1 MRSPR
6 AARLSLLAACAC
18 TWLLAAQGC
27 GPGPGYGARPRA
39 RRLTP
44 LALRQHVPGVSETNL
59 GASGRAEGKIARHS
73 ERFNELVC
81 NYNPDIDFKDEERTK
96 ADRLMTKRCKDC
108 LNKLAIAVMN
118 QWPGVRLRVT
128 EAWDEDDNHPSGSL
142 HYEGRAVD
150 ITTSDR
156 DIKKYGLLAQLA
168 VEAGFDWVHY
178 ESKYHVHCSV
188 KADHSVAV
196 EKGGC
201 FSASGLVTVA
211 GGLQKPMSCLQPG
224 DSVLALS
231 ESGEVVFSRVLL
243 FLHLDPSS
251 RSPFLILST
260 EDGQELALTPNH
272 LIFVSQDHK
281 LHQDEYHARFAS
293 RVRRGDRVLISGR
306 DGEVHPSKIV
316 SISLEKRTGVYA
328 PLTEHGNLF
337 VDGVLASSYASIE
350 DHGLAHW
357 AFRPVQF
364 LDGLTQLF
372 VGQSTQA
379 TNNEGGPEIQKSCLV
394 SSRRHT
400 NVMHSGSGDVHSP
413 VVNQL
418 NNSTCLNEH
427 TSMPYS
433 DCVNSTKVQVYW
445 YAKLLHTIGQIFLSP
460 QMFYE

>member
-6 AARLSLLAACAC
+6 ATQLGLLAACAC

-27 GPGPGYGARPRA
+27 GPGPGYGARSRS
-39 RRLTP
+39 RKLTP

-59 GASGRAEGKIARHS
+59 GASGRAESKITRHS

-81 NYNPDIDFKDEERTK
+81 NYNPDIDFKDEEKTK

-128 EAWDEDDNHPSGSL
+128 EAWDEDDNHPAGSL

-211 GGLQKPMSCLQPG
+211 GGLQKPMSCLQLG

-231 ESGEVVFSRVLL
+231 EAGEMVFSRVLL
-243 FLHLDPSS
+243 FLHLDIS
-251 RSPFLILST
+251 RRSTFLILST
-260 EDGQELALTPNH
+260 EDGKELALTPNH
-272 LIFVSQDHK
+272 LIFVAQNHEYY
-281 LHQDEYHARFAS
+281 QDEYHARFAS
-293 RVRRGDRVLISGR
+293 RVRRGDCVLVSGK
-306 DGEVHPSKIV
+306 DGEVHLSKIV

-337 VDGVLASSYASIE
+337 VDGVLASSYASVE
-350 DHGLAHW
+350 DHRLAHW
-357 AFRPVQF
+357 AFGPVQF
-364 LDGLTQLF
+364 LDGLAQLF
-372 VGQSTQA
+372 VGQRSQTI
-379 TNNEGGPEIQKSCLV
+379 NNDVGPKVNRS
-394 SSRRHT
+394 
-400 NVMHSGSGDVHSP
+400 VMHNVSGVESKS
-413 VVNQL
+413 L
-418 NNSTCLNEH
+418 CLNEH
-427 TSMPYS
+427 DLMDYS
-433 DCVNSTKVQVYW
+433 DCVDTKVQVYW
-445 YAKLLHTIGQIFLSP
+445 YAKLLYTIGQMILSP
-460 QMFYE
+460 HMFYE

>member
-1 MRSPR
+1 MR
-6 AARLSLLAACAC
+6 ATRLGVLAACAC

-27 GPGPGYGARPRA
+27 GPGPGHGARTRGRKLA
-39 RRLTP
+39 P

-59 GASGRAEGKIARHS
+59 GASGRAEGKITRHS
-73 ERFNELVC
+73 ERFSELVC
-81 NYNPDIDFKDEERTK
+81 NYNPDIHFKDEERTK

-201 FSASGLVTVA
+201 FSASSLVTVT
-211 GGLQKPMSCLQPG
+211 GGLQKHMSCLQPG
-224 DSVLALS
+224 DSVLAFS
-231 ESGEVVFSRVLL
+231 ESGEVVYSRVLL
-243 FLHLDPSS
+243 FLHQDRNS
-251 RSPFLILST
+251 RSTFLTLST

-272 LIFVSQDHK
+272 LIFVAQNHK
-281 LHQDEYHARFAS
+281 LHREYQAIFAN
-293 RVRRGDRVLISGR
+293 RVRRGDYVLVYGQ
-306 DGEVHPSKIV
+306 DGGVRSSKVV
-316 SISLEKRTGVYA
+316 SILPEERTGFYA

-350 DHGLAHW
+350 DHRLAHW
-357 AFRPVQF
+357 AFGPLRF
-364 LDGLTQLF
+364 WSGLTRLF
-372 VGQSTQA
+372 SEQNSQTVNKQCGTLWDYLIPSKGHM
-379 TNNEGGPEIQKSCLV
+379 NEHNSSGLVTSSCLNG
-394 SSRRHT
+394 HIF
-400 NVMHSGSGDVHSP
+400 
-413 VVNQL
+413 L
-418 NNSTCLNEH
+418 EH
-427 TSMPYS
+427 FE
-433 DCVNSTKVQVYW
+433 CVDDTEVGVYW
-445 YAKLLHTIGQIFLSP
+445 YARLLHTVAQVILNPQIL
-460 QMFYE
+460 YK